1 MSNESEILIEDSAS
15 ALMTLAESNPSAA
28 FKIARL
34 VSLAVDQEKQA
45 LKIMGM
51 YKRKEISLKKALEM
65 IDEFPGS
72 SN

>member
-15 ALMTLAESNPSAA
+15 ALMALAESNPSAA